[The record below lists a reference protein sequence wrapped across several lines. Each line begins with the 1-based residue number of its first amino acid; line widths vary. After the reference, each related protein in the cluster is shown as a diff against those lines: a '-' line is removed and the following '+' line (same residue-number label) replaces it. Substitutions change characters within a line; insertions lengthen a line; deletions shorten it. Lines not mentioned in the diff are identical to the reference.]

1 MDTAGD
7 GFFATFDGPARA
19 IRCGCAI
26 REALGE
32 IELSVRT
39 GIHTGEC
46 ELMGDKVGGIA
57 VHTAARVLGKAD
69 PGEVLAS
76 QTVRDLVAGSD
87 LTFRDRG
94 VHTLEGIPG
103 EWRLFAAEHLPDCP
117 GASNLSAGLRNVAI
131 PLGCET
137 IGRPAA

>member
-26 REALGE
+26 RDALGE
-32 IELSVRT
+32 LELCVRT

-46 ELMGDKVGGIA
+46 ELIGDKVGGIA

-76 QTVRDLVAGSD
+76 QTVRDLVAGSG
-87 LTFRDRG
+87 LRFRDRG
-94 VHTLEGIPG
+94 VHILEGIPG
-103 EWRLFAAEHLPDCP
+103 EWRLFATE
-117 GASNLSAGLRNVAI
+117 VQV
-131 PLGCET
+131 
-137 IGRPAA
+137 